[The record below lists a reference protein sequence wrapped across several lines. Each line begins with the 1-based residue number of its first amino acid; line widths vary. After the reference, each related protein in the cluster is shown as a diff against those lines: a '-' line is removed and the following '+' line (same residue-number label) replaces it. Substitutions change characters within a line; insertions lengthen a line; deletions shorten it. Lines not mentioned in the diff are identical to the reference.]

1 MHYFETRKK
10 ESNSLKEGQPIHT
23 SNWVIKMSPSPT
35 DIIWKQYGDKKPFDN
50 IFNILMDIL
59 LFLITVIVSTP
70 SNNAMILHKL
80 FGKLNIISFMDSSI
94 DQGKTYYR

>member
-1 MHYFETRKK
+1 MNYFESRKK
-10 ESNSLKEGQPIHT
+10 EYNSLKEGQHIHT

-35 DIIWKQYGDKKPFDN
+35 DIIWKQYANKKPFDN

-70 SNNAMILHKL
+70 SNNAMILHKI
-80 FGKLNIISFMDSSI
+80 FGKLKVMSFMDNSI
-94 DQGKTYYR
+94 T